1 MGDKNIWHDYHNLI
15 NIKKIQ
21 RFFGLLYSSMNP
33 I

>member
-21 RFFGLLYSSMNP
+21 RFFGLYLS
-33 I
+33 IKTI